1 MMSSEKIQELPI
13 ELIRANPHQSRT
25 VFDKDK
31 IKVLALS
38 IRRRGLLQPISVRPV
53 NGEYFLIQGE
63 RRWRAHK
70 MNGMKTIRAVVI
82 EKEYSD
88 EDMAIDQLI
97 ENIVREDLNVIEKAN
112 GIKALLS
119 TVPNVKACPPGE
131 RLKACLSLAMN
142 TKFAYDTDRPSP
154 KPSKENY
161 FVTDNDRS
169 LCYSHMRMIGLKY
182 NAITM
187 YLKVLELPLDLQKK
201 VVFGR
206 TGKKR
211 RGMPSSMLSLR
222 SAYELTR
229 LNNTKLIYKLADRV
243 LKEHWSTHR
252 IKAVVDTILKSK
264 LDDINYRSKKPK
276 FVDMGLSKLTGEIFA
291 VAQHL
296 MSWRRL
302 CLSRLK
308 FIHLEIDAKAG
319 LLQLKE
325 QAENLLYEIDKHLD
339 GQEVADMKR
348 LEKTR
353 EQEFTS
359 YIGSDN
365 RISIPASHMKA
376 FKLPS
381 FRSKTMRGKPIPN
394 IKIKLKILE
403 AWS

>member
-1 MMSSEKIQELPI
+1 MMNSEKIQELPI
-13 ELIRANPHQSRT
+13 ESIRANPHQSRT

-38 IRRRGLLQPISVRPV
+38 IRRRGLLQPISVRFV
-53 NGEYFLIQGE
+53 NGEYFIIQGE

-70 MNGMKTIRAVVI
+70 MNGMKTIKAVVV

-88 EDMAIDQLI
+88 EDMAIDQLV
-97 ENIVREDLNVIEKAN
+97 ENIVREDLNVVEKAN

-131 RLKACLSLAMN
+131 RLKACFSLVMN
-142 TKFAYDTDRPSP
+142 TKFTYDTDRPSP
-154 KPSKENY
+154 KPSQENY
-161 FVTDNDRS
+161 FVTDNDKS
-169 LCYSHMRMIGLKY
+169 ICYSYMRMIGLKY
-182 NAITM
+182 NSITM
-187 YLKVLELPLDLQKK
+187 YLKILELPIDLQKK

-229 LNNTKLIYKLADRV
+229 LNNTKLIYKLTDRV
-243 LKEHWSTHR
+243 LREHWSIHR

-276 FVDMGLSKLTGEIFA
+276 SVDMGLSKLTGEIFA

-296 MSWRRL
+296 ISWRRL

-353 EQEFTS
+353 EQEFTIS
-359 YIGSDN
+359 IGNDN
-365 RISIPASHMKA
+365 RISIPASRMKA
-376 FKLPS
+376 IGLPS
-381 FRSKTMRGKPIPN
+381 FRSKTLRGKPISN

-403 AWS
+403 VWN